1 MKDIITIFYAP
12 LAQVYKAASIAESLG
27 DLQNFVSD
35 LIKTVDQLEDR
46 EHPRLD
52 SYLDPE
58 FHLVTRDD
66 PTRTVKTF
74 TDLIQRHE
82 QAFYTFVHNVHSKG
96 EGVFDSLMRWV
107 ERFLTVIREGVGEPI
122 SLEFLLPHTSRERAD
137 ILREV
142 DAVALYHYKLKV
154 AHEEKIRRRFLRL
167 QGQSSADAEDEE
179 AQVLVQGVVEEMD
192 FGNLVQGDALGLA
205 DEESDESESYSSS
218 ETESDSETGSDGSE
232 ESEEDDDSE
241 ESVAAPK
248 PVLRSRT
255 VDLPSKFPI
264 SPPAKSPTGPGSS
277 FSGPITLKIS
287 RSLTSLRQRARQN
300 NVKSPPPVPA
310 LPDGVARVAASNIRP
325 STPPSRISNAV
336 KSPPLPPP
344 QGVTTPRTT
353 HHKSPALK
361 HPELQ
366 HIPMLLPI
374 FTELVGHPISHPLTI
389 L

>member
-1 MKDIITIFYAP
+1 M
-12 LAQVYKAASIAESLG
+12 G

-46 EHPRLD
+46 EHSWLD
-52 SYLDPE
+52 SCLDPE
-58 FHLVTRDD
+58 SHLVTRDD
-66 PTRTVKTF
+66 PARTVKTF

-154 AHEEKIRRRFLRL
+154 AHEEKIRHRFLRL

-179 AQVLVQGVVEEMD
+179 AQALVQGVVEEID
-192 FGNLVQGDALGLA
+192 FGDLVQGDALELA
-205 DEESDESESYSSS
+205 DDESDESDSYSSS
-218 ETESDSETGSDGSE
+218 ETESDSETGSDGGE
-232 ESEEDDDSE
+232 ESEEDDSE
-241 ESVAAPK
+241 ESIAAPK

-255 VDLPSKFPI
+255 VDSDLPSRFPI
-264 SPPAKSPTGPGSS
+264 SPPAKSPIGPGSS
-277 FSGPITLKIS
+277 LSGPITLKIS

-300 NVKSPPPVPA
+300 NVKSPSPVPA
-310 LPDGVARVAASNIRP
+310 LPDSVARMAASNIRS
-325 STPPSRISNAV
+325 STPSSRTSNAV
-336 KSPPLPPP
+336 DSPPLPPP
-344 QGVTTPRTT
+344 QSVTTPKAI
-353 HHKSPALK
+353 HHKAPALK

-374 FTELVGHPISHPLTI
+374 FTELVGLPIYPSIDHFMTFLLQMRPI
-389 L
+389 LYSRQRQQ